1 MICRHIGN
9 GAHVALLVVLLSACV
24 PVTGDEEPSSSEMII
39 TPPRVVVGPWVT
51 CVERPLCSEYLT
63 RNGQAWDDIYFSCQA
78 SSDGQ
83 TCPPELRGRACIIE
97 YRDGGVEKRRLF
109 ADSAA
114 VSAVEFLRLCHRLG
128 GR

>member
-1 MICRHIGN
+1 MNCRPAGN
-9 GAHVALLVVLLSACV
+9 WAQFALVLVLLSACV
-24 PVTGDEEPSSSEMII
+24 PAVEDEEPSRSEMII

-63 RNGQAWDDIYFSCQA
+63 RNVQAWDDIYFSCQA